1 MPMQSYGGSGL
12 FGQPVF
18 GDYSGL
24 SGGVPVPMTPEEIK
38 KQLDLQQD
46 QYGGLAIYQDLYN
59 TQEVSPFQYNVG
71 SRVNTVRAAENNPYL
86 DAPPDLEPLARFEEP
101 KSKVINN
108 LNVIPPKPEGFED
121 FIDENG
127 NAYTYKWNPNVVN
140 YEGGVGVWSVTPIKN
155 VTAQPPAPAQ
165 SPAPALASALA
176 SAPAPVQQSSIIQG
190 MFPEVEA
197 MQRAL
202 YQQKQNEAMQAQAY
216 QFAQLSPMQQA
227 QYSLYIGGQQ
237 LGDAIGG
244 ALGAKDPQ
252 LQMIA
257 QRQQML
263 NMIDPNNPETYGRA
277 IQYALQTGDSNT
289 AQILN
294 NEMKNAQM
302 RKTENLQLGLQKLA
316 QTLYKPDG
324 SIDENVYAT
333 LQGYG
338 AVGQA
343 VIDQQAKGFQGL
355 QTQKAQSLGRRLFN
369 EDGSRNKEVEKQLR
383 ATPEGLAIL
392 KQFVP
397 ETKVFKRGDII
408 TKIDPVTGDYEIV
421 TPTGLR
427 TVSAGANPIKAMI
440 DNKAIDPTVN
450 AFATEIAN
458 QWDNLDDKD
467 RSNAIESLTK
477 VNNQALDRNQK
488 KAEAGAGGL
497 DKVQSSK
504 TTPDGTTILV
514 MKNGTTKVISAQ
526 GVELKGQA
534 RADAIR
540 ASELFGAETQRTRA
554 QERGVGELSAKQV
567 GQAFAEVGKIKKNIG
582 NIDEAIAAI
591 DAGANTGVIASKLP
605 NITAASIQLANVR
618 QQLGL
623 DVIGSVT
630 FGALSE
636 GELNLALDTAL
647 PTGLAPKDLRVYL
660 VNKKNAQ
667 TKLAGYLSKQA
678 TYLSKPGNSL
688 AGWLEKVDN
697 EAVSAPS
704 ELPAGVT
711 VKRKN

>member
-1 MPMQSYGGSGL
+1 MQSYGGSGL

>member
-1 MPMQSYGGSGL
+1 MAIQSYGYGGSGL
-12 FGQPVF
+12 F
-18 GDYSGL
+18 
-24 SGGVPVPMTPEEIK
+24 GGVPVPMTPEEIQYQLS
-38 KQLDLQQD
+38 KQYLQD
-46 QYGGLAIYQDLYN
+46 YENLYAN
-59 TQEVSPFQYNVG
+59 KYESPENSAFNVNVN
-71 SRVNTVRAAENNPYL
+71 SRYRFGITNPYI
-86 DAPPDLEPLARFEEP
+86 DPPPDLEPLARFEEP
-101 KSKVINN
+101 EREVINN
-108 LNVIPPKPEGFED
+108 LSTIPPKPEGFED
-121 FIDENG
+121 FIDEKG
-127 NAYTYKWNPNVVN
+127 NAYTYKWNPNAAN
-140 YEGGVGVWSVTPIKN
+140 YEGGVGAWSVTPIKN
-155 VTAQPPAPAQ
+155 VTAQPPVAQ
-165 SPAPALASALA
+165 PPAPALAPALA
-176 SAPAPVQQSSIIQG
+176 PAALSAPTSVLG

-227 QYSLYIGGQQ
+227 QYSLYMGGQQ
-237 LGDAIGG
+237 LGGAIGG

-252 LQMIA
+252 MQMIA

-263 NMIDPNNPETYGRA
+263 NMIDPNKPETYGRA
-277 IQYALQTGDSNT
+277 IQFALQTGDRNT
-289 AQILN
+289 ALMLN
-294 NEMKNAQM
+294 DEMKNAQA

-324 SIDENVYAT
+324 SIDEQVYAT
-333 LQGYG
+333 LQSYG

-355 QTQKAQSLGRRLFN
+355 QTQKAQSLGRQLFN
-369 EDGSRNKEVEKQLR
+369 KDGSRNKEVEKQLS

-408 TKIDPVTGDYEIV
+408 TEINPVTGDYEIV

-427 TVSAGANPIKAMI
+427 TVPAGANPIKAMI

-467 RSNAIESLTK
+467 RSDSLKSLTQ

-488 KAEAGAGGL
+488 KAEADVGGS

-504 TTPDGTTILV
+504 VTPDGTTIVV
-514 MKNGTTKVISAQ
+514 MKNGTTRVISAE
-526 GVELKGQA
+526 GTELKGKE
-534 RADAIR
+534 RSTAIR
-540 ASELFGAETQRTRA
+540 ASEEFGAETQASRA
-554 QERGVGELSAKQV
+554 QARGVGELSAKQV
-567 GQAFAEVGKIKKNIG
+567 GQAFAEVGRIKKNIG

-591 DAGANTGVIASKLP
+591 DEGASTGVIASKFP
-605 NITAASIQLANVR
+605 NITAASVKLANVR

-697 EAVSAPS
+697 EANVAQP
-704 ELPAGVT
+704 EIPAGVT